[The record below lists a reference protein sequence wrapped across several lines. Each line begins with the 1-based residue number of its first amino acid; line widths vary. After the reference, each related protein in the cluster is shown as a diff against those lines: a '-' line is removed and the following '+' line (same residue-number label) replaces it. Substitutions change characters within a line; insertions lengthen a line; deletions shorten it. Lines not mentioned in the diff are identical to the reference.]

1 MRYAHEMSYHEMFRL
16 SDGVSG
22 GQGWAVK
29 LEAEL
34 PIDLHLLDLG
44 GGLDP
49 RAAGRGRVTLGDV
62 RSVPLLALLEGMTHE
77 AFRGAGPKPVN
88 LRGFLSVLSEQMLSP
103 PRLGAE
109 RFGDRSY
116 AVISDKYLNFS
127 SRVGYHYSIVDSY
140 CGQTQNKNYITFSF
154 MGGPP
159 TRCAETGGCAP
170 SAASWRP
177 GFRVDVVGD
186 RMTGPLPEI
195 SLRQGAG
202 APGPGGALLQ
212 YTRQMDMFMN
222 SEESVEEA
230 ARRFLEERYGLD
242 E

>member
-1 MRYAHEMSYHEMFRL
+1 
-16 SDGVSG
+16 
-22 GQGWAVK
+22 
-29 LEAEL
+29 
-34 PIDLHLLDLG
+34 
-44 GGLDP
+44 
-49 RAAGRGRVTLGDV
+49 
-62 RSVPLLALLEGMTHE
+62 MTHE
-77 AFRGAGPKPVN
+77 AFRGTGPKPVN

-154 MGGPP
+154 MGGAADEV
-159 TRCAETGGCAP
+159 RRNRRVRAIGRILETLD
-170 SAASWRP
+170 
-177 GFRVDVVGD
+177 FQVDVVGD
-186 RMTGPLPEI
+186 RMTARYQKYPCDKVRERLDRVG
-195 SLRQGAG
+195 R
-202 APGPGGALLQ
+202 LLQ